1 MMGVHRFKKG
11 LDLPIAGEP
20 EQVIEAGSAVSSV
33 AVMAADYPGMKP
45 TMFIKVGDKVKR
57 GQPLFEDK
65 KSPGTVFTSPAAG
78 KITAVNRGDKR
89 ALQSVVIEISER
101 ERKNEELKQEAVAF
115 KKYKKKDIASYSG
128 DNVRALLVES
138 GLWTSFRTRPFSKVP
153 NVESEPASIFINAM
167 DSNPLAA
174 DVNVIFEANQ
184 NAFEKGL
191 AVIAKLREGHIYLCS
206 AENSTIGVGPYS
218 GISHEQFAGPHP
230 AGTAGL
236 HIHTL
241 YPAHAGRVAWTI
253 NYQDVIAIGKLFTT
267 GKLDVSRV
275 ISLAGPQ
282 VSKPRLVRTR
292 IGASTDGLVAGGLK
306 DGENRVISGSV
317 LSGRTAQGE
326 VHGYL
331 GRYHLQISVIAED
344 TEREFLGWLGPG
356 TEKFSLINTFVSKL
370 MPGHKFN
377 FTTTTNGSARA
388 MVPIGMYEK
397 VMPMD
402 LMATHLLRALVSGDV
417 ERAERL
423 GCLELDE
430 EDLALCTFACPGKY
444 EYGTYLRNVL
454 TTIEAEG

>member
-1 MMGVHRFKKG
+1 MGVHRFKKG

-20 EQVIEAGSAVSSV
+20 EQVIQAGPAVRSV
-33 AVMAADYPGMKP
+33 AVMAADYVGMKP
-45 TMFIKVGDKVKR
+45 TMFVKVGDTVKR

-78 KITAVNRGDKR
+78 TVTSVNRGDKR
-89 ALQSVVIEISER
+89 ALQSVVIALSDGELR
-101 ERKNEELKQEAVAF
+101 NEPSDEEVVSF
-115 KKYKKKDIASYSG
+115 DSFEDKDIVSYSR
-128 DNVRALLVES
+128 DEVRALLIES

-153 NVESEPASIFINAM
+153 HIDSDPDSIFITAM
-167 DSNPLAA
+167 DTNPLAA
-174 DVNVIFEANQ
+174 DVDVIYQENVDV
-184 NAFEKGL
+184 FEKGL
-191 AVIAKLREGHIYLCS
+191 AAIAKLREGHIYLCS
-206 AENSTIGVGPYS
+206 AENSVVAVGPYA
-218 GISHEQFAGPHP
+218 GISHEHFAGPHP
-230 AGTAGL
+230 SGTAGL

-241 YPAHAGRVAWTI
+241 RPAHAGRVAWTI
-253 NYQDVIAIGKLFTT
+253 NYQDVMAIGALITT

-282 VSKPRLVRTR
+282 VLQPRLVRTR
-292 IGASTDGLVAGGLK
+292 IGASTDALVEGGLK

-317 LSGRTAQGE
+317 LSGRTAQGD

-331 GRYHLQISVIAED
+331 GRFHLQISVIAED

-356 TEKFSLINTFVSKL
+356 REKFSLINTFVSKL
-370 MPGHKFN
+370 TPKHKFN

-388 MVPIGMYEK
+388 MVPIGMYEQ

-402 LMATHLLRALVSGDV
+402 LMATHLLRALIIGDV

-444 EYGTYLRNVL
+444 EYGPYLRQIL
-454 TTIEAEG
+454 TTIESEG